1 MDQRKMDKEHVL
13 DTILNGEIVVEGR
26 FVDASNAT
34 LFAKAVV
41 GEDSVSVIYKPI
53 AGEQPLWDFPDGHL
67 AHREYA
73 AYLFSQEL
81 GLSLVPFTTL
91 RDGPF
96 GPGSVQQWIEVD
108 SSIDVVD
115 YVQSS
120 PETLRL
126 MAIFDAIVN
135 NTDRK
140 FGHILIT
147 EDYQF
152 FGCDHGLTFHE
163 DDKLRTVLWN
173 WSESE
178 FTETEIALL
187 RRAKESVEVLS
198 GLITPVE
205 IEALTTRIER
215 LLELGIFPAPS
226 ELWPPVPWP
235 PY

>member
-1 MDQRKMDKEHVL
+1 MNHEHTL
-13 DTILNGEIVVEGR
+13 DTILNGEIIVEGR
-26 FVDASNAT
+26 FIDASNAT

-41 GEDSVSVIYKPI
+41 GEDVVRVIYKPI

-73 AYLFSQEL
+73 AYLFSQEI

-96 GPGSVQQWIEVD
+96 GPGSVQQWIEID

-115 YVQSS
+115 YVQNS
-120 PETLRL
+120 PGELRP
-126 MAIFDAIVN
+126 MAVFDAIVN

-147 EDYQF
+147 ENYEI

-163 DDKLRTVLWN
+163 EDKLRTVLWN
-173 WSESE
+173 WSESG
-178 FTETEIALL
+178 FTEPEFELL
-187 RRAKESVEVLS
+187 RRAKGSVEVLS
-198 GLITPVE
+198 GLITSVE
-205 IEALTTRIER
+205 IEALNSRIER
-215 LLELGIFPAPS
+215 LLELGSFPAPS